1 MDQAHSPE
9 TFRIP
14 SPEESRLPQKSAARK
29 DAPTGAQIR
38 ARIRQNVIMLCMFT
52 IVYLVPIGLASSMR
66 MRLLAI
72 GIFLAVLIV
81 GSAIALTGTP
91 SRRIPTSRAEKFVG
105 LTAFGESIAAIVGL
119 IVGFVTGNW
128 WPFGVLLLGSVA
140 LHFISLAVAFFR
152 RADYIAIACIFIS
165 LTMAIVNPLETLWD
179 SWAIAGALAAGSTAM
194 YVIVIGRSLRHSS
207 SSS

>member
-1 MDQAHSPE
+1 
-9 TFRIP
+9 
-14 SPEESRLPQKSAARK
+14 
-29 DAPTGAQIR
+29 
-38 ARIRQNVIMLCMFT
+38 MFT

-128 WPFGVLLLGSVA
+128 WPFGVLL
-140 LHFISLAVAFFR
+140 
-152 RADYIAIACIFIS
+152 
-165 LTMAIVNPLETLWD
+165 
-179 SWAIAGALAAGSTAM
+179 
-194 YVIVIGRSLRHSS
+194 
-207 SSS
+207 